1 MDTSQIIDKSRELFT
16 HFEPIND
23 TLYKGNYQIND
34 KLAGIYFF
42 NFSERISEEDFEEL
56 QYKYL
61 AEEFYKNEDS
71 LQWNIYLLFINSTI
85 DEELKSKIL
94 SNDKY
99 ARKLIFQES
108 EFLDYFELEKSN
120 ETSLPD
126 IVSEWKKELE
136 SVDLQEVYSESS
148 YVDAVANFLEN
159 STIKEVNEGASRDLS
174 SIPTIERIAN
184 ISLKDNY
191 RGFPLVRN
199 FDFGAVNLINGAN
212 GTGKTSLLESIELI
226 LTGKSNRN
234 SDKDEEAGSISA
246 ILNNDIEE
254 VYTPYDTSKYKS
266 RDIKWYNRNHL
277 VRGNNCYQS
286 FNQFNFFNTD
296 AAYQFASS
304 DHEDQINES
313 LKQIVLGAEYTFLR
327 DRIQGFE
334 GRLRP
339 ELNSLEKGLKEQS
352 DLVTHHS
359 QLIKDLNSD
368 KNLEDIKKNIADN
381 ILTLKYKNT
390 LSIDNY
396 SISNL
401 YINEIKTEIEYI
413 LNQNLVFNLNTL
425 NKLRSQIDE
434 QLDTV
439 STLKD
444 KYNERIAQR
453 IDFLNQQKTLEVNR
467 DKIKSILKYFAIE
480 DLRSIEDIEEQLQK
494 HNLKISKLEKIRKDF
509 SILNLDSFL
518 NEKKGFEDLQNSKN
532 EDFQK
537 VNTDRK
543 EIENEI
549 RILSENFSAVE
560 DILNK
565 IKLLGKDFLSH
576 NEHSQNCPL
585 CEQQIFH
592 NELSDKLDEDF
603 KNNLDKSIL
612 EGKSK
617 KLSELKTKEAN
628 LTSELKTLNA
638 LKFIAQEE
646 VLGYGTLSVKEIA
659 VRLNS
664 ILDEEASVIQSKTKI
679 EKTLAQV
686 TAIGGS
692 VSEFKSLREEIGTY
706 LNTNTSFEK
715 IDIGNLL
722 LQFEDD
728 IKKIVNTIEKLSQE
742 NDLLISDLNKSLQQ
756 KETKNDISEILDEIK
771 SQDEKVKAVER
782 SFIKIKT
789 YLNLQDDLSIS
800 ELSKDLYVL
809 EENIKS
815 LRDSENR
822 QNELQRVTKELE
834 DAKSFITEN
843 TFKYTRLEKAVK
855 VLQELKSN
863 DGESVLADYFDK
875 NLKEI
880 KDIFKAIHAPQE
892 FTDLK
897 FENKRLV
904 LYKNEGNKYSVN
916 QISTGQR
923 AALVISIFISLN
935 RKLKNG
941 PNIIIFDDPVTFID
955 DFNAL
960 SFLDFIRYFIV
971 KENKQIFFA
980 TANKKFSTLF
990 KKKFEFLGEGFFK
1003 EFELKR

>member
-1 MDTSQIIDKSRELFT
+1 MSTSQIIDKSRELFT
-16 HFEPIND
+16 QFEPIND

-34 KLAGIYFF
+34 KLAGIYFL

-85 DEELKSKIL
+85 NEELKSKIL

-99 ARKLIFQES
+99 ARKLIFQDS
-108 EFLDYFELEKSN
+108 EFLDYFELENSN
-120 ETSLPD
+120 QTTLPD
-126 IVSEWKKELE
+126 IVSEWKNELK
-136 SVDLQEVYSESS
+136 SADLQEVYSEAT
-148 YVDAVANFLEN
+148 YVDAVDNFLEN
-159 STIKEVNEGASRDLS
+159 STVKEVNSGVTGNLTNTLTVEKIS
-174 SIPTIERIAN
+174 N
-184 ISLKDNY
+184 INLKENY
-191 RGFPLVRN
+191 RDFPLVRN
-199 FDFGAVNLINGAN
+199 FDFGSVNLINGVN
-212 GTGKTSLLESIELI
+212 GSGKTSLLESIELI
-226 LTGKSNRN
+226 LTGRSKRN
-234 SDKDEEAGSISA
+234 NDKDEETGSISA
-246 ILNNDIEE
+246 VLNNDIEE
-254 VYTPYDTSKYKS
+254 LYTPYDNGKYKS
-266 RDIKWYNRNHL
+266 RDIKWYSRNHL

-339 ELNSLEKGLKEQS
+339 ELNSVERGLNEQNE
-352 DLVTHHS
+352 LIENHT
-359 QLIKDLNSD
+359 QLINDLKSD
-368 KNLEDIKKNIADN
+368 SNFEDIKKNITGN
-381 ILTLKYKNT
+381 ILALKYKNT
-390 LSIDNY
+390 LSVDNY

-401 YINEIKTEIEYI
+401 YINEIKTEIEYV
-413 LNQNLVFNLNTL
+413 LNQNLVFDLNTL

-439 STLKD
+439 SSLKD
-444 KYNERIAQR
+444 KYNERITQR
-453 IDFLNQQKTLEVNR
+453 IDFLNQHKSLEVKR
-467 DKIKSILKYFAIE
+467 DKIKSILKYFVIE
-480 DLRSIEDIEEQLQK
+480 DIRSIEDTEEQLQK
-494 HNLKISKLEKIRKDF
+494 HNLKLSKLEKIKKEF

-518 NEKKGFEDLQNSKN
+518 NENKGFKDLQNSKN
-532 EDFQK
+532 GDFQK
-537 VNTDRK
+537 VSSDRK

-549 RILSENFSAVE
+549 RILSKNFSAIE

-585 CEQQIFH
+585 CEQQISH

-603 KNNLDKSIL
+603 KNNVDKSIL
-612 EGKSK
+612 EEKSK

-628 LTSELKTLNA
+628 LTFELKMLNS

-646 VLGYGTLSVKEIA
+646 VSAYETLSVKEIA
-659 VRLNS
+659 FRLNS
-664 ILDEEASVIQSKTKI
+664 ILNEEALVLQGKTKI
-679 EKTLAQV
+679 ETTLAQV

-706 LNTNTSFEK
+706 LNSDNSFEK
-715 IDIGNLL
+715 NDIDKLL
-722 LQFEDD
+722 LRFEDG
-728 IKKIVNTIEKLSQE
+728 IKKIVDDVEKLSQE
-742 NDLLISDLNKSLQQ
+742 NDLLISNLNKSLQL
-756 KETKNDISEILDEIK
+756 KETTNDISEILDGIK
-771 SQDEKVKAVER
+771 SQDEKVKALEH
-782 SFIKIKT
+782 SFIKIKA
-789 YLNLQDDLSIS
+789 YLDLQDDRSVT
-800 ELSKDLYVL
+800 ELSKDLYIL

-822 QNELQRVTKELE
+822 QKELLRVTKELE
-834 DAKSFITEN
+834 DAKSFISKN
-843 TFKYTRLEKAVK
+843 TLKHTRLKKAVEI
-855 VLQELKSN
+855 LQKLKTN
-863 DGESVLADYFDK
+863 DGESVLAGYFND

-880 KDIFKAIHAPQE
+880 KDIFKTIHAPQE

-897 FENKRLV
+897 FENKRLA
-904 LYKNEGNKYSVN
+904 LYKNEVKHSVS

-960 SFLDFIRYFIV
+960 SFLDFLRYFIV

-990 KKKFEFLGEGFFK
+990 KKKFDFLEDEYK
-1003 EFELKR
+1003 EFHLER

>member
-1 MDTSQIIDKSRELFT
+1 MSTSQIIDKSRELFT
-16 HFEPIND
+16 QFESIND

-34 KLAGIYFF
+34 KLAGIYFL
-42 NFSERISEEDFEEL
+42 NFSERIGEEDFEEL

-85 DEELKSKIL
+85 NEELKSKIL

-120 ETSLPD
+120 QNSLPD
-126 IVSEWKKELE
+126 IVSEWKNELK
-136 SVDLQEVYSESS
+136 SVDLQEVYSEAS
-148 YVDAVANFLEN
+148 YVDAVTNFLEN
-159 STIKEVNEGASRDLS
+159 STIKEVDSGVSRDLS
-174 SIPTIERIAN
+174 SIPTIKRITN
-184 ISLKDNY
+184 INLKDNY
-191 RGFPLVRN
+191 RAFPLKRN
-199 FDFGAVNLINGAN
+199 FDFGSVNLINGVN
-212 GTGKTSLLESIELI
+212 GSGKTSLLESIELI
-226 LTGKSNRN
+226 LTGRSNRN
-234 SDKDEEAGSISA
+234 SDKNEETGSISA

-254 VYTPYDTSKYKS
+254 VYTPNDSGKYKS
-266 RDIKWYNRNHL
+266 RDIKWYSRNHL

-339 ELNSLEKGLKEQS
+339 ELNSVERGLKEQNE
-352 DLVTHHS
+352 LIENHT
-359 QLIKDLNSD
+359 QLINDLKSD
-368 KNLEDIKKNIADN
+368 SNFEDIKKNIAGN
-381 ILTLKYKNT
+381 ILALKYKNT
-390 LSIDNY
+390 LSVDNY

-413 LNQNLVFNLNTL
+413 FIQNLVFDLNTL
-425 NKLRSQIDE
+425 NKLRSQIDD

-439 STLKD
+439 SFLKD
-444 KYNERIAQR
+444 KYNERITQR
-453 IDFLNQQKTLEVNR
+453 IDFLNQHKSLEVKR
-467 DKIKSILKYFAIE
+467 DKIKSMLKYFVIE
-480 DLRSIEDIEEQLQK
+480 DLRSIVDIEEQLQK
-494 HNLKISKLEKIRKDF
+494 HNLKLSKLEKIKKEF

-518 NEKKGFEDLQNSKN
+518 NENKGFEDLQNSKN
-532 EDFQK
+532 EDFLR
-537 VNTDRK
+537 VSSDRK

-585 CEQQIFH
+585 CEQQISY
-592 NELSDKLDEDF
+592 NELSSKLDEDF
-603 KNNLDKSIL
+603 KNNIDKSIL
-612 EGKSK
+612 EGKSR

-628 LTSELKTLNA
+628 LTSELKTLNS

-646 VLGYGTLSVKEIA
+646 VSGYETLSVKEIA
-659 VRLNS
+659 FRLNS
-664 ILDEEASVIQSKTKI
+664 ILNEEALVLQGKTKI
-679 EKTLAQV
+679 ETTLAQV

-692 VSEFKSLREEIGTY
+692 ISEFKSLREEIGAY
-706 LNTNTSFEK
+706 LSTDTSFEK
-715 IDIGNLL
+715 IDIDKLL
-722 LQFEDD
+722 LHLEDE
-728 IKKIVNTIEKLSQE
+728 IKKIVDTVEKLSQE
-742 NDLLISDLNKSLQQ
+742 NDLLISELNKSLQL
-756 KETKNDISEILDEIK
+756 KETTNDISEILDVIK
-771 SQDEKVKAVER
+771 SQDEKVKALER
-782 SFIKIKT
+782 SFIKIKA
-789 YLNLQDDLSIS
+789 YLDLQDDQSVT
-800 ELSKDLYVL
+800 ELRKDLYIL

-822 QNELQRVTKELE
+822 QKELQRLTKELE
-834 DAKSFITEN
+834 DAKSFISEN
-843 TFKYTRLEKAVK
+843 TLKHTRLKKAVE
-855 VLQELKSN
+855 VLQKLKSN
-863 DGESVLADYFDK
+863 DGESVLAGYFND

-880 KDIFKAIHAPQE
+880 KDIFKTIHAPQE

-897 FENKRLV
+897 FENKRLA
-904 LYKNEGNKYSVN
+904 LYKNEVKHSVS

-960 SFLDFIRYFIV
+960 SFLDFLRYFIV

-990 KKKFEFLGEGFFK
+990 KKKFEFLGEAQYK
-1003 EFELKR
+1003 EFQLER

>member
-1 MDTSQIIDKSRELFT
+1 MDTSQIIDKSRELFA
-16 HFEPIND
+16 HFEPISD
-23 TLYKGNYQIND
+23 TLYKGNYEIND
-34 KLAGIYFF
+34 KLAGIYFL

-85 DEELKSKIL
+85 NEELKSKIL

-108 EFLDYFELEKSN
+108 EFLDYFELVKSN
-120 ETSLPD
+120 KNSLPD

-136 SVDLQEVYSESS
+136 SVDLQEVYSEAS

-159 STIKEVNEGASRDLS
+159 STIKEVTEGASRDLS
-174 SIPTIERIAN
+174 SIPTIERITN

-191 RGFPLVRN
+191 RDFPLLRN
-199 FDFGAVNLINGAN
+199 FEFGSVNLINGVN

-234 SDKDEEAGSISA
+234 SDKDEEAESISA
-246 ILNNDIEE
+246 ILNYDIEE
-254 VYTPYDTSKYKS
+254 VYTPSDNSKYKA
-266 RDIKWYNRNHL
+266 RDIKWYSRNHL

-334 GRLRP
+334 SRLRP
-339 ELNSLEKGLKEQS
+339 KLDSVERGLKEQRE
-352 DLVTHHS
+352 LVNHHT
-359 QLIKDLNSD
+359 QLINDLNSD
-368 KNLEDIKKNIADN
+368 KNLEDTKNNIADN

-390 LSIDNY
+390 LSEDNY

-401 YINEIKTEIEYI
+401 YINEIRTEIEYI
-413 LNQNLVFNLNTL
+413 LNQDRVFDLNNL
-425 NKLRSQIDE
+425 NKLRSQIDV

-439 STLKD
+439 NTLKD
-444 KYNERIAQR
+444 KYNERITQR
-453 IDFLNQQKTLEVNR
+453 IDFLNQQKTLEVKR

-480 DLRSIEDIEEQLQK
+480 DFRSIQDIDEQLQK

-518 NEKKGFEDLQNSKN
+518 SDKNGFEDLQNSKN

-537 VNTDRK
+537 VSTDRK

-549 RILSENFSAVE
+549 RILSENFSAIE

-576 NEHSQNCPL
+576 NEQSQNCPL
-585 CEQQIFH
+585 CEQQISH

-603 KNNLDKSIL
+603 KNNVDKSIL

-617 KLSELKTKEAN
+617 TLSELKTKEAN

-638 LKFIAQEE
+638 LKLVAQEE
-646 VLGYGTLSVKEIA
+646 VLGYETLSVKEIA
-659 VRLNS
+659 LRLNS
-664 ILDEEASVIQSKTKI
+664 ILNEEASVVQGKAKI

-715 IDIGNLL
+715 IDIDKLL
-722 LQFEDD
+722 LDLEDD
-728 IKKIVNTIEKLSQE
+728 IKKIVDTVKKLSQE
-742 NDLLISDLNKSLQQ
+742 NDLLISDLNMSLQL
-756 KETKNDISEILDEIK
+756 KEPKNDISEILDEIK
-771 SQDEKVKAVER
+771 SQDEKVKALER

-789 YLNLQDDLSIS
+789 YLDLQDDQSIS
-800 ELSKDLYVL
+800 ELSKGLYLL

-822 QNELQRVTKELE
+822 QKELKRVTKELE
-834 DAKSFITEN
+834 DAKSFISEN
-843 TFKYTRLEKAVK
+843 TLKHTRLKKAVD
-855 VLQELKSN
+855 VLQKLKSN
-863 DGESVLADYFDK
+863 DGESVLADYFND

-880 KDIFKAIHAPQE
+880 RDIFKTIHAPQE

-897 FENKRLV
+897 FENKRLA
-904 LYKNEGNKYSVN
+904 LYKNEDKHSVS

-960 SFLDFIRYFIV
+960 SFLDFLRYFIV

-990 KKKFEFLGEGFFK
+990 KKKFEFLGEGVFK

>member
-1 MDTSQIIDKSRELFT
+1 MSTSQIIDKSRELFT
-16 HFEPIND
+16 QFEPIND

-34 KLAGIYFF
+34 KLAGIYFL

-85 DEELKSKIL
+85 NEELKSKIL

-99 ARKLIFQES
+99 ARKLIFRES
-108 EFLDYFELEKSN
+108 EFLDYFELENSN
-120 ETSLPD
+120 QTSLPD
-126 IVSEWKKELE
+126 IVSEWKNELK
-136 SVDLQEVYSESS
+136 SADLQEVYSEAT
-148 YVDAVANFLEN
+148 YVDAVDNFIKN
-159 STIKEVNEGASRDLS
+159 STIKEVNAGVTGNLTNTLIVEKIS
-174 SIPTIERIAN
+174 N
-184 ISLKDNY
+184 INLKENY
-191 RGFPLVRN
+191 RDFPMVRN
-199 FDFGAVNLINGAN
+199 FDFGSVNLINGVN
-212 GTGKTSLLESIELI
+212 GSGKTSLLESIELI
-226 LTGKSNRN
+226 LTGRSNRN
-234 SDKDEEAGSISA
+234 NDKNEETGSIGA

-254 VYTPYDTSKYKS
+254 VYTPNDIGKYKS

-313 LKQIVLGAEYTFLR
+313 LKQIVLGAEYAFLR
-327 DRIQGFE
+327 DRIRGFE
-334 GRLRP
+334 ERLSP
-339 ELNSLEKGLKEQS
+339 KLNSVERRLEEQNE
-352 DLVTHHS
+352 LIENHT
-359 QLIKDLNSD
+359 QLIDELKSD
-368 KNLEDIKKNIADN
+368 SNFEDIKKNIAGN
-381 ILTLKYKNT
+381 ILALKYKNT
-390 LSIDNY
+390 LYADNY

-413 LNQNLVFNLNTL
+413 LNQNLVFDLNTL
-425 NKLRSQIDE
+425 NKLRNQIDE

-439 STLKD
+439 SSLKD
-444 KYNERIAQR
+444 NYNERITQR
-453 IDFLNQQKTLEVNR
+453 IDFLNQHKSLESKR
-467 DKIKSILKYFAIE
+467 DKIKSILKYFVIE
-480 DLRSIEDIEEQLQK
+480 DLRSIVDIEEQLQK
-494 HNLKISKLEKIRKDF
+494 HNLKLSKLEKVKKEF
-509 SILNLDSFL
+509 SILNLDSFI
-518 NEKKGFEDLQNSKN
+518 NENKGFEDLQNSKN
-532 EDFQK
+532 GDFQK
-537 VNTDRK
+537 INSDRK

-549 RILSENFSAVE
+549 KILSENFSAIE

-585 CEQQIFH
+585 CEQQISH
-592 NELSDKLDEDF
+592 NDLSDKLDEDF
-603 KNNLDKSIL
+603 RNNVDKSIL
-612 EGKSK
+612 EEKSK
-617 KLSELKTKEAN
+617 KLSELKIKEAR
-628 LTSELKTLNA
+628 LTSELKTLNS

-646 VLGYGTLSVKEIA
+646 VSGYETLSVKELA
-659 VRLNS
+659 SRLNS
-664 ILDEEASVIQSKTKI
+664 ILSEETLVVQGKTKI
-679 EKTLAQV
+679 ETTLAQV

-692 VSEFKSLREEIGTY
+692 VSEFKSLREEIGAY
-706 LNTNTSFEK
+706 LNTDTSFEE
-715 IDIGNLL
+715 IDIDKLL
-722 LQFEDD
+722 LRLEDD
-728 IKKIVNTIEKLSQE
+728 IKKIVDNVEKLSQE
-742 NDLLISDLNKSLQQ
+742 NDSLILELNKSLQL
-756 KETKNDISEILDEIK
+756 KETTNDISKILDGIK

-789 YLNLQDDLSIS
+789 YLDLQDDRSVT
-800 ELSKDLYVL
+800 ELSKDLYIL

-822 QNELQRVTKELE
+822 QKELQRVTKELE
-834 DAKSFITEN
+834 DAKSFILGN
-843 TFKYTRLEKAVK
+843 TPKYTRLKKAVE
-855 VLQELKSN
+855 VLQKLKSN
-863 DGESVLADYFDK
+863 DGESVLADYFNN

-880 KDIFKAIHAPQE
+880 KDIFKTIHAPQE

-897 FENKRLV
+897 FENKRLA
-904 LYKNEGNKYSVN
+904 LYKNEVKHSVS

-960 SFLDFIRYFIV
+960 SFLDFLRYFIV

-990 KKKFEFLGEGFFK
+990 KKKFEFLK
-1003 EFELKR
+1003 DDYREFYLER

>member
-1 MDTSQIIDKSRELFT
+1 MSTSQIIDKSRELFT
-16 HFEPIND
+16 QFEPIND

-34 KLAGIYFF
+34 KLAGIYFL

-85 DEELKSKIL
+85 NEELKSKIL

-120 ETSLPD
+120 QNSLPD
-126 IVSEWKKELE
+126 IVSEWKNELK
-136 SVDLQEVYSESS
+136 SVDLQEVYSEAS
-148 YVDAVANFLEN
+148 YVDAVTNFLEN
-159 STIKEVNEGASRDLS
+159 STIKEVDSGVSRDLS
-174 SIPTIERIAN
+174 SIPTIKRITN
-184 ISLKDNY
+184 INLKDNY
-191 RGFPLVRN
+191 RAFPLKRN
-199 FDFGAVNLINGAN
+199 FDFGSVNLINGVN
-212 GTGKTSLLESIELI
+212 GSGKTSLLESIELI
-226 LTGKSNRN
+226 LTGRSNRN
-234 SDKDEEAGSISA
+234 SDKDEETGSISA
-246 ILNNDIEE
+246 VLNNDIEE
-254 VYTPYDTSKYKS
+254 LYTPYDNGKYKS
-266 RDIKWYNRNHL
+266 RDIKWYSRNHL

-339 ELNSLEKGLKEQS
+339 ELNTVERGLKEQNE
-352 DLVTHHS
+352 LIENHT
-359 QLIKDLNSD
+359 QLINDLKSD
-368 KNLEDIKKNIADN
+368 SNFEDIKKNIAGN
-381 ILTLKYKNT
+381 ILALKYKNT
-390 LSIDNY
+390 LSVDNY

-413 LNQNLVFNLNTL
+413 LNQNLVFDLNTL
-425 NKLRSQIDE
+425 NKLRSQIYE

-439 STLKD
+439 SSLKD
-444 KYNERIAQR
+444 KYNERITQR
-453 IDFLNQQKTLEVNR
+453 IDFLNQHKSLEVKR
-467 DKIKSILKYFAIE
+467 DKIKSILKYFVIE
-480 DLRSIEDIEEQLQK
+480 DFRSIEDTEEQLQK
-494 HNLKISKLEKIRKDF
+494 HNLKLSKLEKIKKEF

-518 NEKKGFEDLQNSKN
+518 NENKGFKDLQNSKN

-537 VNTDRK
+537 VSSDRE
-543 EIENEI
+543 EIGNEI
-549 RILSENFSAVE
+549 RILSENFSAIE

-585 CEQQIFH
+585 CEQQISH

-603 KNNLDKSIL
+603 KNNVDKSIL
-612 EGKSK
+612 EEKSK

-628 LTSELKTLNA
+628 LTFELKTLNS
-638 LKFIAQEE
+638 LKFVAQEE
-646 VLGYGTLSVKEIA
+646 VSGYETLSVKEIA
-659 VRLNS
+659 FRLNS
-664 ILDEEASVIQSKTKI
+664 ILNEEALILQGKTKI
-679 EKTLAQV
+679 ETTLAQV

-692 VSEFKSLREEIGTY
+692 VSEFKSLKEEIGAY
-706 LNTNTSFEK
+706 LNSDNSFEK
-715 IDIGNLL
+715 IDKLL
-722 LQFEDD
+722 LRLEDD
-728 IKKIVNTIEKLSQE
+728 IKKIVDNVEKLSQE
-742 NDLLISDLNKSLQQ
+742 NDLLISNLNKSLQL
-756 KETKNDISEILDEIK
+756 KEATNDISEILDGIK
-771 SQDEKVKAVER
+771 SQDEKVKALER
-782 SFIKIKT
+782 SFIKIKA
-789 YLNLQDDLSIS
+789 YLDLQDDQSVI
-800 ELSKDLYVL
+800 ELSKDLYIL

-815 LRDSENR
+815 LKDSENR
-822 QNELQRVTKELE
+822 QKELQRVTKELE
-834 DAKSFITEN
+834 DAKSFISEN
-843 TFKYTRLEKAVK
+843 TLKHTRLKKAVEI
-855 VLQELKSN
+855 LQKLKSN
-863 DGESVLADYFDK
+863 DGESVLAGYFND

-880 KDIFKAIHAPQE
+880 KDIFKTIHAPQE

-897 FENKRLV
+897 FENKRLA
-904 LYKNEGNKYSVN
+904 LYKNEVKHSVS

-960 SFLDFIRYFIV
+960 SFLDFLRYFIV

-990 KKKFEFLGEGFFK
+990 KKKFEFLKDDYK
-1003 EFELKR
+1003 EFYLER

>member
-1 MDTSQIIDKSRELFT
+1 MNTSQILDKSRELFT

-34 KLAGIYFF
+34 KLAGIYFL

-85 DEELKSKIL
+85 NEELKSKIL

-99 ARKLIFQES
+99 ARKLIFQEN
-108 EFLDYFELEKSN
+108 EFLDYFKLEKSN
-120 ETSLPD
+120 KTSLPD

-136 SVDLQEVYSESS
+136 SVDLQEVYSEAS
-148 YVDAVANFLEN
+148 YVDAVTNFLEN
-159 STIKEVNEGASRDLS
+159 STIKEVNEGASKDLS

-191 RGFPLVRN
+191 RSFPLMRN
-199 FDFGAVNLINGAN
+199 FDFGSVNLINGVN
-212 GTGKTSLLESIELI
+212 GSGKTSLLESIELI

-234 SDKDEEAGSISA
+234 SDKDEETGSISA
-246 ILNNDIEE
+246 ILNKDIEE
-254 VYTPYDTSKYKS
+254 IYTPNDSVKYKS
-266 RDIKWYNRNHL
+266 RDIKWYSRNHL

-313 LKQIVLGAEYTFLR
+313 LKQIVLGPEYTFLR

-334 GRLRP
+334 GRLRT
-339 ELNSLEKGLKEQS
+339 ELNSVEKGLKEHNELIENHTKLINDLKS
-352 DLVTHHS
+352 DS
-359 QLIKDLNSD
+359 NF
-368 KNLEDIKKNIADN
+368 EDIKKNIAGN
-381 ILTLKYKNT
+381 IITLKYKNT
-390 LSIDNY
+390 LSVDNY

-413 LNQNLVFNLNTL
+413 LNQNLVFDFNAL
-425 NKLRSQIDE
+425 NKLRIQIDK

-439 STLKD
+439 SSLKD
-444 KYNERIAQR
+444 KYNERNAQR
-453 IDFLNQQKTLEVNR
+453 IDFLNKRKFLEVKR
-467 DKIKSILKYFAIE
+467 DKIKSVLKYFVIE
-480 DLRSIEDIEEQLQK
+480 DLGSIENIEEQLQK
-494 HNLKISKLEKIRKDF
+494 HNLKLSKFEKIRREF
-509 SILNLDSFL
+509 NILNLDPFP
-518 NEKKGFEDLQNSKN
+518 NDNKGIEDLQNSKN
-532 EDFQK
+532 ENLQK
-537 VNTDRK
+537 ISSDRK

-549 RILSENFSAVE
+549 KLLSENFSAIE
-560 DILNK
+560 DIINK
-565 IKLLGKDFLSH
+565 IKLLGKEFLSH
-576 NEHSQNCPL
+576 NEHSENCPL
-585 CEQQIFH
+585 CEQQISH
-592 NELSDKLDEDF
+592 NELSNKLNEDF
-603 KNNLDKSIL
+603 KNNVDKSIL
-612 EGKSK
+612 EEKSK

-628 LTSELKTLNA
+628 LTFELKTLNS
-638 LKFIAQEE
+638 LKFIAKEE
-646 VLGYGTLSVKEIA
+646 VSDYESLTVKEIA
-659 VRLNS
+659 FRLNS
-664 ILDEEASVIQSKTKI
+664 ILNEEALVLQGKTKI
-679 EKTLAQV
+679 ETTLAQV

-692 VSEFKSLREEIGTY
+692 VSEFKSLREEIIAY
-706 LNTNTSFEK
+706 LNSDNSFEK
-715 IDIGNLL
+715 NDIDKLL
-722 LQFEDD
+722 LRLEDE
-728 IKKIVNTIEKLSQE
+728 IKKIVDAVEKLSQE
-742 NDLLISDLNKSLQQ
+742 NDLLISNLNKSLQL
-756 KETKNDISEILDEIK
+756 KETTTDIPEILDGIK
-771 SQDEKVKAVER
+771 SQDEKVKALEH

-789 YLNLQDDLSIS
+789 YLDIQDDLSVT
-800 ELSKDLYVL
+800 ELSKDLYIL

-822 QNELQRVTKELE
+822 QKELQRVTKELE
-834 DAKSFITEN
+834 VAKSFISEN
-843 TFKYTRLEKAVK
+843 TLKHTRLIKSVE
-855 VLQELKSN
+855 VLQKLKSN
-863 DGESVLADYFDK
+863 DGESVLADYFNN

-880 KDIFKAIHAPQE
+880 KDIFKTIHSPQE

-897 FENKRLV
+897 FENKRLT
-904 LYKNEGNKYSVN
+904 LYKNEVKHSVS

-941 PNIIIFDDPVTFID
+941 PNIIIFDDPITFID

-960 SFLDFIRYFIV
+960 SFLDFLRYFIV

-990 KKKFEFLGEGFFK
+990 KKKFEFLGKHQFK
-1003 EFELKR
+1003 EFLLER

>member
-1 MDTSQIIDKSRELFT
+1 MNTSQIIDKSRELFT

-34 KLAGIYFF
+34 KLAGIYFL

-85 DEELKSKIL
+85 NEELKSKIL

-120 ETSLPD
+120 KTSLPD
-126 IVSEWKKELE
+126 LVSEWKKELK
-136 SVDLQEVYSESS
+136 SVDLQEVYSEAS
-148 YVDAVANFLEN
+148 YVEAVANFLEN

-184 ISLKDNY
+184 ISLKENY
-191 RGFPLVRN
+191 RAFPLVRN
-199 FDFGAVNLINGAN
+199 FEFGSVNLINGVN

-234 SDKDEEAGSISA
+234 SDKDEVVGSISA

-254 VYTPYDTSKYKS
+254 VYTPYDNGKYKS
-266 RDIKWYNRNHL
+266 RDIKWYSRNHL

-339 ELNSLEKGLKEQS
+339 ELNSVERMLVEQKELIQNHTQLINSLQS
-352 DLVTHHS
+352 DS
-359 QLIKDLNSD
+359 
-368 KNLEDIKKNIADN
+368 NLEDIKKNIAGN
-381 ILTLKYKNT
+381 ILTLRYKNT
-390 LSIDNY
+390 LSVDNY
-396 SISNL
+396 TIPGL

-413 LNQNLVFNLNTL
+413 LNQNLVFDLNGL
-425 NKLRSQIDE
+425 NKLSSQIDE
-434 QLDTV
+434 QLKTV
-439 STLKD
+439 SSLKD
-444 KYNERIAQR
+444 KYNERISQR
-453 IDFLNQQKTLEVNR
+453 IDFLNNQKSLEVKL
-467 DKIKSILKYFAIE
+467 DKIKSVLKYFVID

-494 HNLKISKLEKIRKDF
+494 HNLKLSKLEKIKKEF

-518 NEKKGFEDLQNSKN
+518 NDNKGFEDLKNSKN

-537 VNTDRK
+537 VSSDRK

-549 RILSENFSAVE
+549 RILSENFSAIE

-565 IKLLGKDFLSH
+565 IKLLGKDFLSY
-576 NEHSQNCPL
+576 NEHSKNCPL
-585 CEQQIFH
+585 CEQQISH
-592 NELSDKLDEDF
+592 NELSNKLDEDF
-603 KNNLDKSIL
+603 KNNVDKSIL
-612 EGKSK
+612 EEKSK
-617 KLSELKTKEAN
+617 KLSELKTKESN
-628 LTSELKTLNA
+628 LTFELKTLNS

-646 VLGYGTLSVKEIA
+646 VSSYETLSVKEIA
-659 VRLNS
+659 SFLNS
-664 ILDEEASVIQSKTKI
+664 ILNEEALLLQGKTKI
-679 EKTLAQV
+679 ERTLAQV
-686 TAIGGS
+686 AAIGGS
-692 VSEFKSLREEIGTY
+692 VSEFKSLREEIGAY
-706 LNTNTSFEK
+706 LNSNNTFEK
-715 IDIGNLL
+715 NDIDNLL
-722 LQFEDD
+722 LSLEDD
-728 IKKIVNTIEKLSQE
+728 IKKTVDDVEKLSEE
-742 NDLLISDLNKSLQQ
+742 NNLLISNLNKSLQLN
-756 KETKNDISEILDEIK
+756 ETTNNISEILDGINSQNEKIK
-771 SQDEKVKAVER
+771 ALER
-782 SFIKIKT
+782 SFIKIKA
-789 YLNLQDDLSIS
+789 YIDLQIDRSVTD
-800 ELSKDLYVL
+800 LSKDLYIL

-815 LRDSENR
+815 LKDSENR
-822 QNELQRVTKELE
+822 QKELQRVSKELE
-834 DAKSFITEN
+834 DAKSSISKN
-843 TFKYTRLEKAVK
+843 TLIHTRLKKAVE
-855 VLQELKSN
+855 VLQKLKSN
-863 DGESVLADYFDK
+863 DGESVLGDYFK
-875 NLKEI
+875 NNLKEI
-880 KDIFKAIHAPQE
+880 KDIFKTIHSPQE

-897 FENKRLV
+897 FENKRLS
-904 LYKNEGNKYSVN
+904 LYKNEVKHSVS

-960 SFLDFIRYFIV
+960 SFLDFLRYFIV

-990 KKKFEFLGEGFFK
+990 KKKFEFLGEEFK
-1003 EFELKR
+1003 EFNLTR

>member
-1 MDTSQIIDKSRELFT
+1 MSINQIIDKSRELFT
-16 HFEPIND
+16 QFEPIND
-23 TLYKGNYQIND
+23 TLYKGNYQINN
-34 KLAGIYFF
+34 KLAGIYFL

-85 DEELKSKIL
+85 NEDLKSKIL

-99 ARKLIFQES
+99 ARKLIFQEN

-120 ETSLPD
+120 QTSLPD
-126 IVSEWKKELE
+126 IVSEWKNELK
-136 SVDLQEVYSESS
+136 SVDLQEVYSEAS
-148 YVDAVANFLEN
+148 YVDAIDNFLEN
-159 STIKEVNEGASRDLS
+159 STSKEVDGGVSRDLS

-184 ISLKDNY
+184 INLKDNY
-191 RGFPLVRN
+191 RAFPLIRN
-199 FDFGAVNLINGAN
+199 FDFGSVNLINGVN
-212 GTGKTSLLESIELI
+212 GSGKTSLLESIELI

-234 SDKDEEAGSISA
+234 SDKDEETGSISA
-246 ILNNDIEE
+246 VLNNDIEE
-254 VYTPYDTSKYKS
+254 LYTPYDNGKYKS
-266 RDIKWYNRNHL
+266 RDIKWYSRNHL

-339 ELNSLEKGLKEQS
+339 ELNSLERGLKEQS
-352 DLVTHHS
+352 ELVNNHT
-359 QLIKDLNSD
+359 QLINDLKSD
-368 KNLEDIKKNIADN
+368 SNFEDIKKNIAGN

-390 LSIDNY
+390 LSAENY

-413 LNQNLVFNLNTL
+413 LNQNLVFDLNTL
-425 NKLRSQIDE
+425 NKLRSQIDD

-439 STLKD
+439 SSLKD
-444 KYNERIAQR
+444 KYNERITQR
-453 IDFLNQQKTLEVNR
+453 IDFLNQHKSLEVKR
-467 DKIKSILKYFAIE
+467 DKIKSMLKYFVIE
-480 DLRSIEDIEEQLQK
+480 DLRSIVDIEEQLQK
-494 HNLKISKLEKIRKDF
+494 HNLKLSKLEKIKKEF

-518 NEKKGFEDLQNSKN
+518 NENKGFEDLQNSKN

-537 VNTDRK
+537 VSSDRK

-576 NEHSQNCPL
+576 SEHSQNCPL
-585 CEQQIFH
+585 CEQQISH
-592 NELSDKLDEDF
+592 NELSSKLDEDF
-603 KNNLDKSIL
+603 KNNIDKSIL
-612 EGKSK
+612 EGKSR
-617 KLSELKTKEAN
+617 KLSELKSKEAN
-628 LTSELKTLNA
+628 LTSELKTLNS

-646 VLGYGTLSVKEIA
+646 VSGYETLSVKEITF
-659 VRLNS
+659 RLNS
-664 ILDEEASVIQSKTKI
+664 ILNEEALVLQGKTKI
-679 EKTLAQV
+679 ETTLAQV

-692 VSEFKSLREEIGTY
+692 ILEFKSLREEIGAY
-706 LNTNTSFEK
+706 LNSDNSFEK
-715 IDIGNLL
+715 LDIDKLL
-722 LQFEDD
+722 LRLEDD
-728 IKKIVNTIEKLSQE
+728 IKKIVDNVEKLSQE
-742 NDLLISDLNKSLQQ
+742 NDLLISNLNKSLQL
-756 KETKNDISEILDEIK
+756 KETTNDISEILDGIK
-771 SQDEKVKAVER
+771 SQDEKIKALER
-782 SFIKIKT
+782 SFIKIKA
-789 YLNLQDDLSIS
+789 YLDLQDDQSVT
-800 ELSKDLYVL
+800 ELSKDLYIL

-815 LRDSENR
+815 LKDSENR
-822 QNELQRVTKELE
+822 QKELQRVTKELE
-834 DAKSFITEN
+834 DAKSFISEN
-843 TFKYTRLEKAVK
+843 TLKHTRLKKAVE
-855 VLQELKSN
+855 VLQKLKSN
-863 DGESVLADYFDK
+863 DGESVLADYFDN

-880 KDIFKAIHAPQE
+880 KDIFKTIHAPQE

-897 FENKRLV
+897 FENKRLA
-904 LYKNEGNKYSVN
+904 LYKSDVKHSVS

-960 SFLDFIRYFIV
+960 SFLDFLRYFIV

-990 KKKFEFLGEGFFK
+990 KKKFEFLKDDYK
-1003 EFELKR
+1003 EFYLER

>member
-1 MDTSQIIDKSRELFT
+1 MSTSKIIDKSRELFT

-34 KLAGIYFF
+34 KLAGIYFL

-85 DEELKSKIL
+85 NEELKSKIL

-120 ETSLPD
+120 QTSLPD
-126 IVSEWKKELE
+126 IVSEWKNELK
-136 SVDLQEVYSESS
+136 SVDLQEVYSEAS
-148 YVDAVANFLEN
+148 YVDAVGNFLEN
-159 STIKEVNEGASRDLS
+159 STSKEVDGGASRDLS

-184 ISLKDNY
+184 INLKTNY
-191 RGFPLVRN
+191 RAFPSMRN
-199 FDFGAVNLINGAN
+199 FDFGSVNLINGVN
-212 GTGKTSLLESIELI
+212 GSGKTSLLESIELI
-226 LTGKSNRN
+226 LTGRSNRN
-234 SDKDEEAGSISA
+234 SDKDEETGSISA
-246 ILNNDIEE
+246 VLNNDIEE
-254 VYTPYDTSKYKS
+254 LYTPNDNGKYKS
-266 RDIKWYNRNHL
+266 RDIKWYSRNHL

-339 ELNSLEKGLKEQS
+339 ELNSVERGLKEQNELIENHTQLIS
-352 DLVTHHS
+352 DL
-359 QLIKDLNSD
+359 KSD
-368 KNLEDIKKNIADN
+368 SNLEDIKNNIAGN
-381 ILTLKYKNT
+381 ILNLKYKNT
-390 LSIDNY
+390 LSVDNY

-401 YINEIKTEIEYI
+401 YINEIKTENEYI
-413 LNQNLVFNLNTL
+413 LKQNLVFDLNTL
-425 NKLRSQIDE
+425 NKLRREIDG

-439 STLKD
+439 SSLKNE
-444 KYNERIAQR
+444 YNERNSQR
-453 IDFLNQQKTLEVNR
+453 IDFLNQHKSLEVKR
-467 DKIKSILKYFAIE
+467 DKTKSILKYFVIE
-480 DLRSIEDIEEQLQK
+480 DLSSIEDVEEQLQK
-494 HNLKISKLEKIRKDF
+494 HDLKLSKLEKIRREF

-518 NEKKGFEDLQNSKN
+518 NENKGFEDFQNSKN
-532 EDFQK
+532 GDFQK
-537 VNTDRK
+537 VSSDRK

-549 RILSENFSAVE
+549 RILSENFSAIE

-585 CEQQIFH
+585 CEQQISH

-603 KNNLDKSIL
+603 KNNVDKSIL
-612 EGKSK
+612 EEKSK
-617 KLSELKTKEAN
+617 KVSELKIKEAK
-628 LTSELKTLNA
+628 LTFELKTLNS

-646 VLGYGTLSVKEIA
+646 VLGYETLPIKEIA
-659 VRLNS
+659 SRLNS
-664 ILDEEASVIQSKTKI
+664 ILNEEGLVLQRKAKI
-679 EKTLAQV
+679 ERTLAQV
-686 TAIGGS
+686 NAIGGS
-692 VSEFKSLREEIGTY
+692 ISEFKSLREEIGAY
-706 LNTNTSFEK
+706 LNADNSFEK
-715 IDIGNLL
+715 IDIDKLL
-722 LQFEDD
+722 LRLEDD
-728 IKKIVNTIEKLSQE
+728 IKKIVDSVEILIQE
-742 NDLLISDLNKSLQQ
+742 NDLIISDLNKSLQL
-756 KETKNDISEILDEIK
+756 KETTNDISKILDGIK
-771 SQDEKVKAVER
+771 SQDEKVKALER

-789 YLNLQDDLSIS
+789 YLDLQDDRSVT
-800 ELSKDLYVL
+800 ELSKDLYIL

-815 LRDSENR
+815 LKDSENR
-822 QNELQRVTKELE
+822 QKELQRVTKELE
-834 DAKSFITEN
+834 DAKSFISKN
-843 TFKYTRLEKAVK
+843 TLKHTRLKKAVE
-855 VLQELKSN
+855 VLQKLKSN
-863 DGESVLADYFDK
+863 DGESQLAEYFNK

-880 KDIFKAIHAPQE
+880 KDIFKTIHAPQE

-897 FENKRLV
+897 FENKRLT
-904 LYKNEGNKYSVN
+904 LYKNDVKHSVS

-960 SFLDFIRYFIV
+960 SFLDFLRYFIV

-990 KKKFEFLGEGFFK
+990 KKKFEFLGEEYR
-1003 EFELKR
+1003 EFNLTR